1 MLYLLTLLVVDMY
14 FVAYSKAYLAV
25 HWLAVSSVCF
35 NPFAYCWLNASFRDT
50 LRVMCRQCCT
60 LSRRSF
66 HRRRQNSPVSA
77 DDHAISPAAAAAAN
91 ADVRYDRLGNVSV
104 VLVLL

>member
-1 MLYLLTLLVVDMY
+1 MH

-35 NPFAYCWLNASFRDT
+35 NPFAYCWLNSSFRDT
-50 LRVMCRQCCT
+50 LRVTCRQCCCT

-77 DDHAISPAAAAAAN
+77 ADDHVVSPAAAAAV
-91 ADVRYDRLGNVSV
+91 VRYDRLGNFVAG
-104 VLVLL
+104 LLDG